1 MSRQSRA
8 PYYEALISYSEGGNL
23 GFHMPGH
30 MQGKGASTELMD
42 LLGAKALRADITQVL
57 DIDDIHRPYNAL
69 KEAQELAAEAY
80 GSDHVWFLVN
90 GSTAGNQAMLF
101 ACLNPGDKVLLPR
114 NVHRS
119 VYAGLV
125 LSGAVPVY
133 LRTPYDPEM
142 GVYHVLEPSSLE
154 AGLKAHPDA
163 KACFWASVSPY
174 GAGAD
179 VEALTGIAHAHGLPA
194 LVDEAWG
201 PHLVFSDLLP
211 ESAVTAG
218 ADLVVQSAHKL
229 LPALSQAS
237 FLHYRRGRVSK
248 HKVSAALRLLQ
259 TTSPNF
265 LLPASLDL
273 ARRQMCLEGRKL
285 WDRACQDAQE
295 LASAISAIPGF
306 RCLEPEGAFS
316 RDVTRLVVTAS
327 EIGLAGTD
335 LECILRYDYHIQAE
349 MSDMRSIVFIY
360 SPWHSQ
366 ADRGCLLKALAN
378 ISLKYARKPEE
389 SDNDDLMMAFP
400 AYSELAVT
408 PREAF
413 YGEAE
418 DILWSE
424 ASGRISAEVITPYPP
439 GIPLVCPG
447 EIITS
452 EQVAYVRELRRR
464 RVPIEGMSDPSGLA
478 VRVLK

>member
-1 MSRQSRA
+1 MSRHSEA
-8 PYYEALISYSEGGNL
+8 PYYEAVKSYAEGGNL

-30 MQGKGASTELMD
+30 TQGKGAPPELME
-42 LLGAKALRADITQVL
+42 LMGARALRADITQVL
-57 DIDDIHRPYNAL
+57 DIDDIHRPCNAL
-69 KEAQELAAEAY
+69 KEAQELAADAY
-80 GSDHVWFLVN
+80 GAEHTWFLVN
-90 GSTAGNQAMLF
+90 GSTVGNQAMLL
-101 ACLNPGDKVLLPR
+101 ACLKPGDEVLLPR

-133 LRTPYDPEM
+133 LKTPYDPEM
-142 GVYHVLEPSSLE
+142 GVYHVLEPGALE
-154 AGLKAHPDA
+154 AGLKKHPA
-163 KACFWASVSPY
+163 AQACFWASVSPY

-179 VEALTGIAHAHGLPA
+179 VESLTEIAHKHGVPV

-201 PHLVFSDLLP
+201 PHLAFSDLLP

-229 LPALSQAS
+229 LSALSQAS
-237 FLHYRRGRVSK
+237 FLHYNRGFASKKRVSD
-248 HKVSAALRLLQ
+248 VLRLLQ

-265 LLPASLDL
+265 LLPVSLDL
-273 ARRQMCLEGRKL
+273 ARRQMCLGGREL
-285 WDRACQDAQE
+285 WDRACREAEE
-295 LASAISAIPGF
+295 LAAAISAIPGF
-306 RCLEPEGAFS
+306 RCLEPKCAFS
-316 RDVTRLVVTAS
+316 RDVTRIVVTAS
-327 EIGLAGTD
+327 DIGLAGTD

-360 SPWHSQ
+360 SPWHTQ
-366 ADRGCLLKALAN
+366 KDCDCLLKALAD
-378 ISLKYARKPEE
+378 ISLKYARNRDDA
-389 SDNDDLMMAFP
+389 DNSDLMMAFP
-400 AYSELAVT
+400 AYSELAAT

-413 YGEAE
+413 YGDTE
-418 DILWSE
+418 DVLWSE
-424 ASGRISAEVITPYPP
+424 AKGRISAEVITPYPP

-452 EQVAYVRELRRR
+452 EQIAYVRELRRR